1 MTHPRS
7 TLLEWLGKHELTVL
21 LGVLIVASGTWGFI
35 ELAVQVRAGQTQAF
49 DQWVLQSLRRVDDPT
64 VPVGPTWM
72 QEIARDI
79 TALGGVAV
87 LVLVTLAVT
96 GFLLLDRK
104 FAAMGLVLTATVS
117 GLTLG
122 GLLKAFFARPR
133 PAVVPH
139 LAEFHTSSFPSGHSM
154 MSAVVYL
161 TLGALLCHFV
171 TQRGL
176 KFYFL
181 TVALALTV
189 LVGFSRVYLGVHYP
203 TDVLAGWSAGLV
215 WATLCWLIAHTLRR
229 RGTLEER
236 L

>member
-1 MTHPRS
+1 MTSPGS
-7 TLLEWLGKHELTVL
+7 TLFEWLGKHELTVV
-21 LGVLIVASGTWGFI
+21 LGLLIVASGTWGFV
-35 ELAVQVRAGQTQAF
+35 ELANRVRMGQTEAF
-49 DQWVLQSLRRVDDPT
+49 DAWVLQSLRRTDNPT

-87 LVLVTLAVT
+87 LVLVTFAVT

-104 FAAMGLVLTATVS
+104 FAAMGLVLTATLS
-117 GLTLG
+117 GLALG
-122 GLLKAFFARPR
+122 VLLKAFFARPR
-133 PAVVPH
+133 PSVVPH

-154 MSAVVYL
+154 MAAVVYL

-176 KFYFL
+176 KCYFL
-181 TVALALTV
+181 VVALALTV

-203 TDVLAGWSAGLV
+203 TDVLAGWAAGLA
-215 WATLCWLIAHTLRR
+215 WASLCWLIAHTLRR
-229 RGTLEER
+229 RGAIEEH